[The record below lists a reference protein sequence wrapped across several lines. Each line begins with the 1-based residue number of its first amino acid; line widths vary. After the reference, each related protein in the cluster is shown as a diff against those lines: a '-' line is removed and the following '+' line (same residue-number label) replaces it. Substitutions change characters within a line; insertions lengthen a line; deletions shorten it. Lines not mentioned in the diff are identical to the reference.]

1 MCAFMELSN
10 KYLPEAVSN
19 FAVGQ
24 EHVMRIRG
32 NLDAIHKIM
41 VRVKKKMEKEK
52 IEKIEREKREREQEQ
67 EREKEREKEKE
78 K

>member
-41 VRVKKKMEKEK
+41 VRVKKKME
-52 IEKIEREKREREQEQ
+52 REKMERDKERQQEK
-67 EREKEREKEKE
+67 EREREKEKD